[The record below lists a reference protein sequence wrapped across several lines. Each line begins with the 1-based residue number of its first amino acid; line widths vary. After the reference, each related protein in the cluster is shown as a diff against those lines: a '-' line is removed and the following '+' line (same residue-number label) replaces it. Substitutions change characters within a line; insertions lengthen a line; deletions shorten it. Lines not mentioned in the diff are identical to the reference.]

1 LRYKQIDRV
10 LLALVVALLN
20 SSGGIEALYVFLT
33 AVAFSLFI
41 IFIVRPLYRK
51 LCVVTNSFENGPS
64 HLLMTVTLMIV
75 LLSAFV
81 TDIIGITET
90 KIMQNF
96 THIE

>member
-1 LRYKQIDRV
+1 MRSLINPDCRV

-20 SSGGIEALYVFLT
+20 ASGGIHALYVLLT
-33 AVAFSLFI
+33 AIGFSLFL

-51 LCVVTNSFENGPS
+51 LCVYTNSFENGPS

-81 TDIIGITET
+81 TDIIGKTDQ
-90 KIMQNF
+90 KI
-96 THIE
+96 